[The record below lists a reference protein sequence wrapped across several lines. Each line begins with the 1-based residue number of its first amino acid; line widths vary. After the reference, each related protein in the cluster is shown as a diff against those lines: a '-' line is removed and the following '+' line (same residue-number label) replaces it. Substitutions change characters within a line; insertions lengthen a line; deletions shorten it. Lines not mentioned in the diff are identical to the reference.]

1 MAFKRTVTYRASFR
15 FPTIRFDA
23 PTPKSFRGFT
33 DAHIKCPPQ
42 ERLLEKVHATIPKGI
57 VGDFSSLFL
66 KEISKNCTR
75 SHGRMFFLSAE
86 GKQLK

>member
-1 MAFKRTVTYRASFR
+1 MHK
-15 FPTIRFDA
+15 
-23 PTPKSFRGFT
+23 
-33 DAHIKCPPQ
+33 KCPPQ
-42 ERLLEKVHATIPKGI
+42 ERLWEKVHATIPKGI

-75 SHGRMFFLSAE
+75 SHGRMFASAE